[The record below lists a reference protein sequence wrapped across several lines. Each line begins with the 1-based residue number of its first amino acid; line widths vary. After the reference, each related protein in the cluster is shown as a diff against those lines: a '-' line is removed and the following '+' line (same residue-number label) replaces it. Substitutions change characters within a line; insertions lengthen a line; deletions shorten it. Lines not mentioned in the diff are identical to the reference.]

1 MLKLRQSEF
10 DPLRRHAEQAYPQEC
25 CGALLGTRAGNIREV
40 RAAVLCTNTQADSPQ
55 TRYSIDPRE
64 LVRIQREARERGWEI
79 VGFYH
84 SPPHHPPR
92 WPPSHP
98 DHPARWAPTDLE
110 DAHWIGCSYVIVSVE
125 GGRAASANSF
135 VLTGTREEDKALS
148 DEEIVIEQLPF
159 TGPRCQPGNLI
170 GYNRVFLML
179 RFSTAG
185 ESHGEALIALLSGM
199 PAGLGVDLD
208 FVNRELWRRQQG
220 HGPARH

>member
-10 DPLRRHAEQAYPQEC
+10 DALRRHAEQAYPQEC

-84 SPPHHPPR
+84 S
-92 WPPSHP
+92 HP
-98 DHPARWAPTDLE
+98 DHPARWSPTDLE

-135 VLTGTREEDKALS
+135 VLTGTREEDKALA
-148 DEEIVIEQLPF
+148 DEEIVIE
-159 TGPRCQPGNLI
+159 
-170 GYNRVFLML
+170 
-179 RFSTAG
+179 
-185 ESHGEALIALLSGM
+185 
-199 PAGLGVDLD
+199 
-208 FVNRELWRRQQG
+208 
-220 HGPARH
+220 